1 MTKEIHYTTAEQAL
15 RLVQSGHQLYWPGI
29 CASPQHLIRTLVAR
43 GERGEL
49 HNVNITHLHTEGYA
63 GYAEPQHND
72 HFHLD
77 AIFVG
82 ENSRQANYRGQADYI
97 PVSLSDTGKMIRT
110 GAHPI
115 DGVLMMVS
123 LPDNDGYVSLGTS
136 VDCAWDAMKS
146 AKYIIAQINSHMPYT
161 YGDTLVHLSQFA
173 AVVRFDEPLVDA
185 SYPTPSD
192 TDNAIGR
199 YVAELI
205 DDGATLQMGI
215 GRIPNAVLNLLSDRR
230 HLGIHS
236 EMFSDGA
243 IPLMESGVIDGSRKH
258 IDTGQHV
265 ATFLKGSEKLYRFA
279 DHNPQVRIRDISYTN
294 SPLTIAQNPNVIAI
308 NSAIQIDL
316 SGQVCSDSFG
326 SRIYSGSG
334 GQLDFMLGAAYSAGG
349 KPIIAMPSVTNKG
362 ISKIVPQLAIGA
374 GVVTPRTC
382 VHWVVTEYGRVNLFG
397 KPIHERARMLISIA
411 HPSMRE
417 TLETQARQ
425 LGIL

>member
-1 MTKEIHYTTAEQAL
+1 MTQHIEYTTAEEAL
-15 RLVQSGHQLYWPGI
+15 QLVQSGDQLYWPGI
-29 CASPQHLIRTLVAR
+29 CASPQHLIRALVAR

-63 GYAEPQHND
+63 GYAEPQHRD
-72 HFHLD
+72 HFQLD

-82 ENSRQANYRGQADYI
+82 ENSRQANNRGQADYI

-123 LPDNDGYVSLGTS
+123 MPDDEGYVSLGTS

-146 AKYIIAQINSHMPYT
+146 ARYIIAQVNSYMPYT
-161 YGDTLVHLSQFA
+161 YGDTKVHISRFA
-173 AVVRFDEPLVDA
+173 AMVRCDEPLVDA
-185 SYPTPSD
+185 SYPTPTD

-215 GRIPNAVLNLLSDRR
+215 GRIPNAVLNLLYDRQ

-243 IPLMESGVIDGSRKH
+243 IPLMEQGIIDGSCKK
-258 IDTGQHV
+258 IDVGHHV
-265 ATFLKGSEKLYRFA
+265 ATFLKGSEKLYRFV
-279 DHNPQVRIRDISYTN
+279 DRNPQVLIRDISYTN
-294 SPLTIAQNPNVIAI
+294 SPLVIAQNPNVVAI

-334 GQLDFMLGAAYSAGG
+334 GQLDFMLGAAYSPGG
-349 KPIIAMPSVTNKG
+349 KPIIAMPSVTTKG
-362 ISKIVPQLAIGA
+362 ISKIVPQLTVGA

-397 KPIHERARMLISIA
+397 KPIHQRARLLISIA
-411 HPSMRE
+411 HPSVRE
-417 TLETQARQ
+417 TLEQQAVQ